1 VLKTHQVN
9 EYMNQLIK
17 SEMMFS

>member
-1 VLKTHQVN
+1 VN